1 MLLLKFHRYVLCVF
15 FCFLTSYL
23 FQGPK
28 VLHNFSLN
36 AGDLQS
42 SRYGSYVQSKMYFW
56 SAHFRQDILHIFG
69 VIRKVI
75 TSC

>member
-23 FQGPK
+23 CQGPK
-28 VLHNFSLN
+28 VLHHFSLN
-36 AGDLQS
+36 AGDLNS
-42 SRYGSYVQSKMYFW
+42 SRYGTYAQSQMYFW
-56 SAHFRQDILHIFG
+56 SACFRQDILHSFG